1 MYSNR
6 LGYVEGTYD
15 QKNTVDEENDLWRE
29 MTKRIPKK
37 YIEISHAELIDEC
50 VKRGLI
56 ARPVVVKK
64 GRGWR
69 IVDKL
74 WRKWELVEMLEGGLQ

>member
-1 MYSNR
+1 MTTKKS
-6 LGYVEGTYD
+6 
-15 QKNTVDEENDLWRE
+15 KVDEENELWRE

-37 YIEISHAELIDEC
+37 YNEISHAELIDQC
-50 VKRGLI
+50 VERGLI
-56 ARPVVVKK
+56 ARPVVIRK

-69 IVDKL
+69 IFDKL